1 MDNGTAFCCHFGV
14 KWKISIWKYYGN
26 YSWVIDKYK
35 MSIQDICEYAD
46 RGLSELRNDVQ
57 FSFIRSD
64 GQMMDYYEMNK
75 LRRLLDENKEEG
87 WNIKTDYN
95 NNEYQITLTM
105 KKPVHLINIEEY
117 IKKVKWNAGE
127 DYIHSF
133 G

>member
-1 MDNGTAFCCHFGV
+1 
-14 KWKISIWKYYGN
+14 
-26 YSWVIDKYK
+26 
-35 MSIQDICEYAD
+35 
-46 RGLSELRNDVQ
+46 
-57 FSFIRSD
+57 
-64 GQMMDYYEMNK
+64 MNK

-117 IKKVKWNAGE
+117 IKKVKWNTGE